1 MSTPPVGLL
10 TDDRSVAECA
20 SASLLFLFVFF
31 FNSNKIKQ
39 ENGKKNTKTIVFFS
53 FFFSDFDIFR
63 TRSASRWRRRVIEMD
78 RKNKKERR
86 KKSSILRFSSRRA
99 PWRGVSHRRPKP
111 KWRLIIERN
120 KKKRTRKEPN
130 GDERVSPLVEFNV
143 DHLLSLSLSLSLG
156 DREVPKS
163 RARPR
168 QPRILSKSFPNRRK
182 PVNTRSNPVKPSTTQ
197 WN

>member
-1 MSTPPVGLL
+1 M
-10 TDDRSVAECA
+10 A
-20 SASLLFLFVFF
+20 
-31 FNSNKIKQ
+31 
-39 ENGKKNTKTIVFFS
+39 KKTRRQS
-53 FFFSDFDIFR
+53 FFF
-63 TRSASRWRRRVIEMD
+63 RSSFPISISSAPEARRVGGAELSKWTAKIK
-78 RKNKKERR
+78 KNEEKKVPFFDFRVVERR
-86 KKSSILRFSSRRA
+86 DEAFHTGG
-99 PWRGVSHRRPKP
+99 PNP

-143 DHLLSLSLSLSLG
+143 DHLLSLSLSLG

-197 WN
+197 